1 MSRTI
6 TVRLTEEEAAWLA
19 ETARKTGMP
28 AGRIVRQ
35 QLQKAKAE
43 SGGQPFL
50 RLAGKM
56 SGPANLSSRKGFSR
70 S

>member
-1 MSRTI
+1 MSHTI

-43 SGGQPFL
+43 SGNQRFL
-50 RLAGKM
+50 RLAGKI